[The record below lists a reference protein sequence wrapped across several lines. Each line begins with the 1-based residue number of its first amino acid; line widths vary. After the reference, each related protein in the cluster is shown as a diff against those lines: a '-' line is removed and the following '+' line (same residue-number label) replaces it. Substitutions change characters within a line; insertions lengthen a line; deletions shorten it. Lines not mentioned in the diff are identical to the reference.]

1 MNEMIDTP
9 ERLWRTR
16 FDTQMTKELSVRLI
30 KQTIVLARRIERAT
44 PWRDRRGATERL
56 NSAIEKTLSR
66 ERVWDPDRV
75 DLAGFLYGVI
85 SNELSHEVEHAIA
98 FPHASRDDRKVDRD
112 ELERD
117 MSDALDQTRESKAE
131 VPKEAWWCEVMSKL
145 RELVADDEGA
155 LLILHAYEHDHVDR
169 RDVLA
174 FTKMTSR
181 RYHAAYKR
189 LVRVAQ
195 NVDADTMALVTWA
208 MS

>member
-16 FDTQMTKELSVRLI
+16 FDAQLTEDLSARLI
-30 KQTIVLARRIERAT
+30 KQTIALARRIERVT

-66 ERVWDPDRV
+66 ERTWDPERV
-75 DLAGFLYGVI
+75 DLAGFLYRVI

-98 FPHASRDDRKVDRD
+98 FPHASRDDRKLDRD

-117 MSDALDQTRESKAE
+117 TSDALDRTRASKPE

-145 RELVADDEGA
+145 RQLVGDDEGA

-174 FTKMTSR
+174 FTRMTSR

-189 LVRVAQ
+189 LVRAAQ
-195 NVDADTMALVTWA
+195 SVDAETMALVTWA